1 MMGTGGVKETKY
13 NEMDLLILDI
23 LGKDNTSVE
32 GLGSDD
38 CFEAEE
44 TVVGQLQAVTCIC
57 IAAWYTLTIF
67 C

>member
-1 MMGTGGVKETKY
+1 MTGTGGGKETKY
-13 NEMDLLILDI
+13 NEMDLLILDT
-23 LGKDNTSVE
+23 LGKDNTSLE

-44 TVVGQLQAVTCIC
+44 TVVGQLQAVTCMC
-57 IAAWYTLTIF
+57 IAGWYTLTIF

>member
-1 MMGTGGVKETKY
+1 MTGTGGGKETKF
-13 NEMDLLILDI
+13 NEMDLLILDVF
-23 LGKDNTSVE
+23 GKDNTSVE

-57 IAAWYTLTIF
+57 IAGCYTLTII